1 MQRTVIKI
9 ADAQIARCATG
20 RQLYVLLQTAGVR
33 MKKRDVWP
41 ESVAEYS
48 AHVMED
54 VEQPCT
60 VMKDITKGV
69 LVLSQPRPVLLLP
82 SPSVSPPSTSV

>member
-41 ESVAEYS
+41 ESAPNTQHTLWRMWNS
-48 AHVMED
+48 HA
-54 VEQPCT
+54 Q
-60 VMKDITKGV
+60 
-69 LVLSQPRPVLLLP
+69 
-82 SPSVSPPSTSV
+82 